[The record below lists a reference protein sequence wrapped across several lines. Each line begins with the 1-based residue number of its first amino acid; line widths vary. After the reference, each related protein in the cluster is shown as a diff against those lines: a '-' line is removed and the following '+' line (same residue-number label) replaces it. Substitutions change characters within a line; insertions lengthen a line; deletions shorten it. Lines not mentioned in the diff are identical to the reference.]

1 MNLLAPLARPLFTWN
16 SRGVMLQ
23 AGEGLAGFL
32 GVPLV
37 AADFT
42 APTRPGARR
51 LGWAA
56 LATLAV
62 WLLGRRVRSAR
73 HG

>member
-16 SRGVMLQ
+16 SRGVMLG
-23 AGEGLAGFL
+23 AGEGLARFL
-32 GVPLV
+32 GVRLV
-37 AADFT
+37 AAEFT

-51 LGWAA
+51 VRWAA
-56 LATLAV
+56 LALLAV
-62 WLLGRRVRSAR
+62 WLVGRRVRSAR